1 VLVIVFP
8 RVTRESEFS
17 HASCAMNQN
26 FANAQQKNRNTSS
39 SLKNI
44 HIAATRRTMS
54 KGPSLLARLQDR
66 STKLLFGEDGGTGE
80 SFEIDSHIAVSVRRR
95 TPRELFI
102 VLQFRSHNF
111 IVFND
116 TDTNSFYDI
125 VDRDI
130 DGNDVKMDKF
140 RGNVL
145 CVVNVASK

>member
-1 VLVIVFP
+1 
-8 RVTRESEFS
+8 
-17 HASCAMNQN
+17 MNY
-26 FANAQQKNRNTSS
+26 
-39 SLKNI
+39 I

-66 STKLLFGEDGGTGE
+66 STKLLFGKDGG
-80 SFEIDSHIAVSVRRR
+80 
-95 TPRELFI
+95 
-102 VLQFRSHNF
+102 
-111 IVFND
+111 

>member
-1 VLVIVFP
+1 MKF
-8 RVTRESEFS
+8 
-17 HASCAMNQN
+17 
-26 FANAQQKNRNTSS
+26 
-39 SLKNI
+39 I

-66 STKLLFGEDGGTGE
+66 STKLLFGKDGGTGE
-80 SFEIDSHIAVSVRRR
+80 SFEIDHHIAVSVR
-95 TPRELFI
+95 FI